1 MDGDV
6 QIKKR
11 QILHKMKFE
20 VEVLV
25 LRRVMI
31 STKESD
37 SEGLTWTRTLELLV
51 SSYAKIIFVL
61 IKAK

>member
-37 SEGLTWTRTLELLV
+37 SEGLT
-51 SSYAKIIFVL
+51 
-61 IKAK
+61 